1 MRRRGTEIV
10 TDPADPRIADFVDLT
25 DATARRA
32 GEGSGGHG
40 LFIVEGVIT
49 VGQLLASAYPVRSVL
64 LTPAR
69 AESLGDLVAAV
80 PDDVPV
86 LVAERSVLRAVT
98 GFNVHRGVLASADRV
113 ALPSAE
119 ALLRRHHRVVVIS
132 RVNDHENLGALFR
145 TSAALGI
152 GAVLVDDQCAD
163 PLYRRSV
170 RVSLGHVLHV
180 PHARVGTILE
190 VFDTIRTAGHRIVAL
205 TPRAGCA
212 DLDVTDVDVAATRG
226 ILDDPVALVIGPEG
240 PGLGDQVIAA
250 ADHAVAIPMAPGVD
264 SLNVAT
270 SLGVVAAFAAAHRGW
285 EV

>member
-10 TDPADPRIADFVDLT
+10 TDPDDPRIADFADLT

-32 GEGSGGHG
+32 VEGSGGHG

-49 VGQLLASAYPVRSVL
+49 VGQLLASDYPVRSVL

-98 GFNVHRGVLASADRV
+98 GFNVHRGVLASADRM
-113 ALPSAE
+113 ALPTAEQLLSA
-119 ALLRRHHRVVVIS
+119 HDRVVVVS

-163 PLYRRSV
+163 PLYRRAV
-170 RVSLGHVLHV
+170 RVSLGHVLHL
-180 PHARVGTILE
+180 PHARVGAVLGA
-190 VFDTIRTAGHRIVAL
+190 FDAIRSTGHRIVAL
-205 TPRAGCA
+205 TPRSGS
-212 DLDVTDVDVAATRG
+212 VKVDAAAAQG
-226 ILDDPVALVIGPEG
+226 ILDDPVAFVIGPEG
-240 PGLGDQVIAA
+240 PGLDEAVIDA

-270 SLGVVAAFAAAHRGW
+270 SLGVVAAFAAARRGW
-285 EV
+285 AD

>member
-10 TDPADPRIADFVDLT
+10 TDPDDPRIADFVDLT

-32 GEGSGGHG
+32 VEGSGGHG

-49 VGQLLASAYPVRSVL
+49 VGQLLASDYPVRSVL
-64 LTPAR
+64 LTPSR
-69 AESLGDLVAAV
+69 AGSLGDLVAAV
-80 PDDVPV
+80 PDEVPV

-98 GFNVHRGVLASADRV
+98 GFNVHRGVLASADRM

-119 ALLRRHHRVVVIS
+119 QLLAAHDRVVVVS

-163 PLYRRSV
+163 PLYRRAV
-170 RVSLGHVLHV
+170 RVSLGHVLHL
-180 PHARVGTILE
+180 PHARVGTVLGAFE
-190 VFDTIRTAGHRIVAL
+190 AIRSTGHRIVAL
-205 TPRAGCA
+205 TPRAGSA
-212 DLDVTDVDVAATRG
+212 DFEVIDVDAAAAQG
-226 ILDDPVALVIGPEG
+226 FLDDPVAFVIGPEG
-240 PGLGDQVIAA
+240 PGLDEEVIDA

-270 SLGVVAAFAAAHRGW
+270 SLGVVAAFAAARRGW
-285 EV
+285 AD

>member
-10 TDPADPRIADFVDLT
+10 TDPDDPRIADFADLT

-32 GEGSGGHG
+32 VEGSGGHG

-49 VGQLLASAYPVRSVL
+49 VGQLLASDYPVRSVL

-98 GFNVHRGVLASADRV
+98 GFNVHRGVLASADRM
-113 ALPSAE
+113 ALPTAEQLLSA
-119 ALLRRHHRVVVIS
+119 HDRVVVVS

-163 PLYRRSV
+163 PLYRRAV
-170 RVSLGHVLHV
+170 RVSLGHVLHL
-180 PHARVGTILE
+180 PHARVGAVLGA
-190 VFDTIRTAGHRIVAL
+190 FDAIRSTGHRIVAL
-205 TPRAGCA
+205 TPRSGS
-212 DLDVTDVDVAATRG
+212 VKVDAAAAQG
-226 ILDDPVALVIGPEG
+226 ILDDPVAFVIGPEG
-240 PGLGDQVIAA
+240 PGLDEAVIDA

-270 SLGVVAAFAAAHRGW
+270 SLGVVAAFAAARRGW
-285 EV
+285 AV

>member
-1 MRRRGTEIV
+1 VRRRGTEIV
-10 TDPADPRIADFVDLT
+10 TDPDDPRIADFADLT

-32 GEGSGGHG
+32 VEGSGGHG

-49 VGQLLASAYPVRSVL
+49 VGQLLASDYPVRSVL

-98 GFNVHRGVLASADRV
+98 GFNVHRGVLASADRM
-113 ALPSAE
+113 ALPTAEQLLSA
-119 ALLRRHHRVVVIS
+119 HDRVVVVS

-163 PLYRRSV
+163 PLYRRAV
-170 RVSLGHVLHV
+170 RVSLGHVLHL
-180 PHARVGTILE
+180 PHARVGAVLGA
-190 VFDTIRTAGHRIVAL
+190 FDAIRSTGHRIVAL
-205 TPRAGCA
+205 TPRSGS
-212 DLDVTDVDVAATRG
+212 VKVDAAAAQG
-226 ILDDPVALVIGPEG
+226 ILDDPVAFVIGPEG
-240 PGLGDQVIAA
+240 PGLDEAVIDA

-270 SLGVVAAFAAAHRGW
+270 SLGVVAAFAAARRGW
-285 EV
+285 AV